1 MTKAGRTESARRDI
15 PLTVI
20 GGYLGAGKTTL
31 LNHVLHNS
39 RGRRIAVLVND
50 FGSINIDAGLIANE
64 EENTIALNNGCI
76 CCSLAGGFVV
86 ALTKIRERAEP
97 PEQVLV
103 EASGVA
109 DPHKIGQYGHMPG
122 YRPDSVIVV
131 ADAEAIRVQA
141 TDEYMGAQVRQQ
153 LRGADLLVLNKTDL
167 VGARERTVLRRWL
180 RELEPNA
187 RILEARHGAV
197 PLKLLLDDTPLP
209 AQHHV
214 RDVDERDHHHDL
226 DYEMWSYESD
236 EPLDGNSVRAFA
248 AGLPKGIIR
257 AKGILQLREAPEY
270 QTVLQLVGRRWSL
283 KPGEPWGN
291 DRPRTQLVLIGL
303 PGSIEEDWLER
314 TLCGRGCQSG
324 SSCLVP

>member
-1 MTKAGRTESARRDI
+1 M
-15 PLTVI
+15 I

-39 RGRRIAVLVND
+39 RDRRIAVLVND
-50 FGSINIDAGLIANE
+50 FGSINIDAGLIENE
-64 EENTIALNNGCI
+64 DENTIALNNGCI
-76 CCSLAGGFVV
+76 CCSLAGGFVL

-122 YRPDSVIVV
+122 YRPDGVIVV
-131 ADAEAIRVQA
+131 ADSEAVRAQA

-167 VGARERTVLRRWL
+167 VVAQEHMMLRCWL
-180 RELEPNA
+180 RELEPDA
-187 RILEARHGAV
+187 RILGARHGAV
-197 PLKLLLDDTPLP
+197 PLKLLLGDPP
-209 AQHHV
+209 SPPRHHGHG
-214 RDVDERDHHHDL
+214 VDGRDHHHDL

-236 EPLDGNSVRAFA
+236 ESLDGSNVRAFV
-248 AGLPKGIIR
+248 AGLPEGIIR

-270 QTVLQLVGRRWSL
+270 QTILHLVGKRWSL
-283 KPGEPWGN
+283 KTGEPWGR

-314 TLCGRGCQSG
+314 TLCGQEK
-324 SSCLVP
+324 